1 MVETA
6 YSIAPDREE
15 AFLEAMIQVRLSRL
29 RTGAS
34 RWVLYRDGEKPHSFV
49 ETFVVASW
57 EEHLRQH
64 RDRLTGADRDF
75 DAKARGLSDPPSQTR
90 HLIAAEG

>member
-1 MVETA
+1 MVETV
-6 YSIAPDREE
+6 YTIATEREQ
-15 AFLEAMIQVRLSRL
+15 AFLDAMVQVRLSRL

-34 RWVLYRDGEKPHSFV
+34 RWALYRDGEQAHTFV
-49 ETFVVASW
+49 ETFTVASW

-64 RDRLTGADRDF
+64 HDRLTGADRDF
-75 DAKARGLSDPPSQTR
+75 DLKARGLSDPTPETR